1 MPFNGVG
8 VFNRVYQWVQDAA
21 NGIDVDAT
29 RTDTDSNDIAS
40 GLTNCVTRDGQSPW
54 LANLPA
60 GGFKVTGMGN
70 GSASTDS
77 VTYGQVFNSPSAYT
91 GTVDTTGATVL
102 VTTQA
107 AGDSSTK
114 AASTAFATQLAF
126 QAALPSQTG
135 NSGKVTTTNGSAA
148 SWDFLYNIVGN
159 HEVVVTTGNGYG
171 ATNTKIRR
179 YTTTQS
185 SVGTAIT
192 YADDANAGASFTI
205 NTTGLYS
212 IYTIDTYTVSATQQT
227 FGVSLNSSQL
237 TTAIESINAADRLII
252 SAAGNNANQAAPSRC
267 VRLVA
272 GDIIRPHTGGVT
284 NSTSAVTSVFAIRK
298 IL

>member
-1 MPFNGVG
+1 MPYNGVG

-21 NGIDVDAT
+21 NGINVDAT
-29 RTDTDSNDIAS
+29 RTDTDTNDIAT

-60 GGFKVTGMGN
+60 GGYKLTGLGN

-77 VTYGQVFNSPSAYT
+77 VTYGQAFNSPSAYT

-107 AGDSSTK
+107 AGDNSTK
-114 AASTAFATQLAF
+114 AASTAFATQIAF

-135 NSGKVTTTNGSAA
+135 NSGKVTTTNGSTA
-148 SWDFLYNIVGN
+148 SWDFLYNIVGD
-159 HEVVVTTGNGYG
+159 HEIVVTTGNGYG
-171 ATNTKIRR
+171 AVNTKIRR

-192 YADDANAGASFTI
+192 YADDANSGASFTI
-205 NTTGLYS
+205 NQAGLYS
-212 IYTIDTYTVSATQQT
+212 IYTADTYTTSTATHT
-227 FGVSLNSSQL
+227 FEVSLNSSQL
-237 TTAIESINAADRLII
+237 TTAIESITAADRLMMAGIGSSTPLSI
-252 SAAGNNANQAAPSRC
+252 SRV
-267 VRLVA
+267 VRLAVN
-272 GDIIRPHTGGVT
+272 DVIRPHTDGST
-284 NSTSAVTSVFAIRK
+284 NSVSAATSVFAIRK